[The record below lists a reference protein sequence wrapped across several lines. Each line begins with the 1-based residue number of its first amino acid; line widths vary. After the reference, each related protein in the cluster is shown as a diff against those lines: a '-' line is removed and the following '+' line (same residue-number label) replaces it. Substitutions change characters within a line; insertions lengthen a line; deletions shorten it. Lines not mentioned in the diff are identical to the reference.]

1 MKSGNKI
8 LLIVF
13 IFLLIIVVSEG
24 YYFFILTQ
32 QPVVSKKS
40 PITNSVLLD
49 SDSAINIDVLSS
61 LKVLKKGVLISSI
74 LDNQSGGSIVEINS
88 SGGTTEKGFLYKLK
102 IVILGQ
108 EKMMNAYHYSKDD
121 LLKIKFLEKNN
132 EKIIAINSADLKAGD
147 FILIN
152 EKVDMTKNKESA
164 LISTEI
170 IKTNDKIK

>member
-13 IFLLIIVVSEG
+13 IFLLIIVVYEG

-40 PITNSVLLD
+40 PVTNSVLLD
-49 SDSAINIDVLSS
+49 SDSAINIDVLSY

-88 SGGTTEKGFLYKLK
+88 SGGKTAGGFLYKLK

-108 EKMMNAYHYSKDD
+108 EKMKNEYYYSKDD